1 MRRIGEVS
9 SFNENS
15 LILTLM
21 TRGRSASALHSVS
34 RLAFDQNLNVDF
46 IRQLSSVSLDFGL
59 DGTNTLCIE
68 MRVSGSTKNA
78 MAAENFRK
86 ALLPLSEEDFDC
98 SVQYDSVY
106 RKIADWLLSIW
117 TLP

>member
-1 MRRIGEVS
+1 
-9 SFNENS
+9 
-15 LILTLM
+15 M

-86 ALLPLSEEDFDC
+86 ALLPCLR
-98 SVQYDSVY
+98 V
-106 RKIADWLLSIW
+106 KILTVAFNTTVFTEKIVDW
-117 TLP
+117 